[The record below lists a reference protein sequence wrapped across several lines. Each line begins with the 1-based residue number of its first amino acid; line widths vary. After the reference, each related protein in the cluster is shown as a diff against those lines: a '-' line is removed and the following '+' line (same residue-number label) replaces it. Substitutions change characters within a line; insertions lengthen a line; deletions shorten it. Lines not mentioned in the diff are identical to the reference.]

1 MTLTLHAGTDG
12 SFFSSSTWRATWR
25 LGAAYLA
32 CFLAINTFFWGLA
45 GVDPVDSFFGKL
57 ILLCFCAIV
66 STGMSALLY
75 RLRRQSFRRRALVC
89 LAMAMT
95 ATPLFILVDHLIH
108 TAFVYPEAVPVDPV
122 YIGYSMI
129 EGLALFFG
137 WSCLSVAQIYS
148 DEARDRERQLAA
160 VREEALA
167 AQMQA
172 LRYQVSPHFLF
183 NTLNSVAGLIEE
195 GASDRANRMVLSLS
209 DFLRATLMLDP
220 VQDVRL
226 ADELALQEDYLL
238 IERERFSDRM
248 DLRIEVPA
256 ALGDA
261 LIPSLLLQPLVENAI
276 KHGVGATNGPVTI
289 LITAARMDDRLVVTI
304 ENDMPVRP
312 RTGAGR
318 SGAGIGLRNVSER
331 IRTRFG
337 VQGKFSYGPVRAGC
351 WRARVDLPW
360 VLQ

>member
-1 MTLTLHAGTDG
+1 MTMTLHAGADS
-12 SFFSSSTWRATWR
+12 SFFSSTAWRATWR

-32 CFLAINTFFWGLA
+32 CFLAINTLLWGLA
-45 GVDPVDSFFGKL
+45 GVDPLESFFGKL

-66 STGMSALLY
+66 TTGMSALLY
-75 RLRRQSFRRRALVC
+75 RLRRQSFGRRALVC
-89 LAMAMT
+89 LAMAVT
-95 ATPLFILVDHLIH
+95 ATPLFTLVDHLIH
-108 TAFVYPEAVPVDPV
+108 MAFVYPEPVPVDPV

-160 VREEALA
+160 VREEALT

-195 GASDRANRMVLSLS
+195 GASARASRMVLSLS
-209 DFLRATLMLDP
+209 DFLRATLALDP
-220 VQDVRL
+220 VRDVRL
-226 ADELALQEDYLL
+226 ADELALQEDYLS

-248 DLRIEVPA
+248 DLKIDVPA

-289 LITAARMDDRLVVTI
+289 LITAARLDDRLVVTI
-304 ENDMPVRP
+304 DNDMPVRP
-312 RTGAGR
+312 RTGAVR
-318 SGAGIGLRNVSER
+318 SGAGIGLKNVSER

-337 VQGKFSYGPVRAGC
+337 VQGRFSYGPVRAGC
-351 WRARVDLPW
+351 WRAQVDLPW
-360 VLQ
+360 VLL